1 MELRNSK
8 DMPIKTIDCI
18 YENGVFKPIGKVDLK
33 DGERAKVILKED
45 REEILNK
52 YAGAIKLNRIVKTKE
67 ILELEDEACQ
77 Y

>member
-1 MELRNSK
+1 MTTK
-8 DMPIKTIDCI
+8 IIDCI

-33 DGERAKVILKED
+33 DGEKAKVILNED
-45 REEILNK
+45 KDEILDK
-52 YAGAIKLNRIVKTKE
+52 YAGAIKLNRVVTTKE